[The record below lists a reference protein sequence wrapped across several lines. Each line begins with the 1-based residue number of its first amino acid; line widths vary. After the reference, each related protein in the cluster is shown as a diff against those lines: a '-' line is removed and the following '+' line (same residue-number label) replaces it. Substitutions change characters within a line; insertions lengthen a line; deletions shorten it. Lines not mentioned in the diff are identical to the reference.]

1 MRVRLEHAEQD
12 PLFPRLLLHGPC
24 LRLRTLIAFGCGS
37 CSHGAPLFQF
47 LLFRD
52 LFCLV
57 AGLLISAR
65 VSVFCF
71 LLLHDAPSFLAFWFL
86 GRLLPLQ
93 SLATVIL
100 KFCCGSYRSLCSSI
114 FALIDILAFLKFF
127 VHSQCRCCCCHYC
140 VYHWLQS
147 LLLPFSSLCSFAIPV
162 SSSSDRFA
170 GGQGGRCLLSVPAKS
185 LAQL

>member
-1 MRVRLEHAEQD
+1 MRVRSEHAEQD

-24 LRLRTLIAFGCGS
+24 LRLRVRTLIAFGCGS

-47 LLFRD
+47 FLFRD

-57 AGLLISAR
+57 ADLLISAR

-100 KFCCGSYRSLCSSI
+100 NSCCGSYRSLCSSI
-114 FALIDILAFLKFF
+114 FALIDILAFLKFLF
-127 VHSQCRCCCCHYC
+127 ILSAVVAVVIIASTIGYNRYCCPSVLCA
-140 VYHWLQS
+140 
-147 LLLPFSSLCSFAIPV
+147 LLPSLSRLHQTDSQRGKGADV
-162 SSSSDRFA
+162 
-170 GGQGGRCLLSVPAKS
+170 SVPAKS